1 MRKPT
6 GRAGRSKK
14 FAPADL
20 PPFFT
25 TTSRLHTRHPT
36 NIHERILNLFFLNT
50 QRARIINLSSHR
62 IPRVYMSAIHQ
73 HLYLFTTSRH
83 AIPPA
88 TSVLASRVEGEFV
101 LYVSKARGSC
111 YVDRGVLARDDESS
125 SGEQDVCMGG
135 LRLAYADHRSTQP
148 SAAPSRCLPTF
159 ALRCRI
165 KFDGFVVG
173 RWVVHCEEGV
183 SLPRRHVST
192 SGEQGCGVVEVATL
206 RTCSK
211 SVLEND
217 VHYSGDNSSLCATR
231 MCRSESRGGMI
242 LEMDGRAS
250 TRIET
255 RNNLPSTET
264 ALFRLFRCHDD
275 WNSGEQGR
283 DDGSFTKNAPPTQ
296 KLFLGDEFYSATTY
310 RRPASTA

>member
-1 MRKPT
+1 MQVALRNLVST
-6 GRAGRSKK
+6 FLSTLSRCLICAI
-14 FAPADL
+14 APADL

-211 SVLEND
+211 RYVVAMSTSILIPKYFHSVF
-217 VHYSGDNSSLCATR
+217 SMT
-231 MCRSESRGGMI
+231 
-242 LEMDGRAS
+242 S
-250 TRIET
+250 TTPEI
-255 RNNLPSTET
+255 T
-264 ALFRLFRCHDD
+264 AAY
-275 WNSGEQGR
+275 
-283 DDGSFTKNAPPTQ
+283 AP
-296 KLFLGDEFYSATTY
+296 LGCVD
-310 RRPASTA
+310 RRVGVV